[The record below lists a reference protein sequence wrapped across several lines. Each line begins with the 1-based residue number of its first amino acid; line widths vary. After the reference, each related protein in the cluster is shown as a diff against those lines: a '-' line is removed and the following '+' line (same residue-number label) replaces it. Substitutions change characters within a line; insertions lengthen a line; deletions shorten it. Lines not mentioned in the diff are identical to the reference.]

1 MPHLHLDDSAAWEHK
16 LFMQRRGQQC
26 ALGSIILIGKV
37 PQVYKG
43 RWNGVLV
50 AVKALSMGDG
60 MAEEIE
66 REAALLEQLRHPH
79 ILKFLG
85 LFSNEDNQAI
95 FLPNKDLLSSE
106 SLTLMPASYASST

>member
-1 MPHLHLDDSAAWEHK
+1 M
-16 LFMQRRGQQC
+16 
-26 ALGSIILIGKV
+26 
-37 PQVYKG
+37 YKG

-50 AVKALSMGDG
+50 AVKALSMEDG

-85 LFSNEDNQAI
+85 LFSNEDNQAL
-95 FLPNKDLLSSE
+95 FLPNKNPKLKQSHRDACLIRQQHLIVV
-106 SLTLMPASYASST
+106 

>member
-1 MPHLHLDDSAAWEHK
+1 M
-16 LFMQRRGQQC
+16 
-26 ALGSIILIGKV
+26 
-37 PQVYKG
+37 YKG

-50 AVKALSMGDG
+50 AVKALSMEDG

-85 LFSNEDNQAI
+85 LFSNEDNQAL
-95 FLPNKDLLSSE
+95 FLPNKNILSSN
-106 SLTLMPASYASST
+106 SLIAMPASYASST